1 MFLGLFQDL
10 KRPGEELFEAYSM
23 EEMAFVPAVKP
34 PPSKRA
40 ATAGKRLKST
50 PVILN
55 FDLASLTCPDNMDF
69 FTSTQ
74 TG

>member
-1 MFLGLFQDL
+1 
-10 KRPGEELFEAYSM
+10 M

-40 ATAGKRLKST
+40 ATAGKRPKST
-50 PVILN
+50 PVQLN

-69 FTSTQ
+69 YTSTQ